1 MTFQPKIFRL
11 KINKIQ
17 KSTVQTLGYLCSTTF
32 QPKIFRLKIENISFK
47 SADGQNRR
55 RKLYPHFLDIFG
67 CPKKCP
73 FCPLRAVNLKY
84 ETQNLKNRV
93 CDHNAHKTHF

>member
-32 QPKIFRLKIENISFK
+32 QPKIFRLKLIGHK
-47 SADGQNRR
+47 LHGWMVDGVCVYG
-55 RKLYPHFLDIFG
+55 KLYPYRISVG
-67 CPKKCP
+67 
-73 FCPLRAVNLKY
+73 
-84 ETQNLKNRV
+84 
-93 CDHNAHKTHF
+93 